1 MEKIKLSLV
10 YDALE
15 MVSQEC
21 NMFIDLTK
29 NEIIEVFDFMDEEE
43 KEEIYFEIEE
53 NSENYLRL
61 PNQYELNEYDRMV
74 RFIYS
79 LDNEEHINKLLYAI
93 HGKGAYRRFKDAL
106 IFLDIRNLW
115 FDYKKKDL
123 IKVAKEI
130 LEENEIEYINDL
142 NE

>member
-1 MEKIKLSLV
+1 MEKLKLSLV

-29 NEIIEVFDFMDEEE
+29 NEIVEVFDFMDEEE

-53 NSENYLRL
+53 NEENYLRL

-79 LDNEEHINKLLYAI
+79 LNNEEYVNKLLNAI
-93 HGKGAYRRFKDAL
+93 HGKGAYRRFKDTIIYL
-106 IFLDIRNLW
+106 GVRDLW
-115 FDYKKKDL
+115 FDFKKKDL

-130 LEENEIEYINDL
+130 LEENEIPYINDL